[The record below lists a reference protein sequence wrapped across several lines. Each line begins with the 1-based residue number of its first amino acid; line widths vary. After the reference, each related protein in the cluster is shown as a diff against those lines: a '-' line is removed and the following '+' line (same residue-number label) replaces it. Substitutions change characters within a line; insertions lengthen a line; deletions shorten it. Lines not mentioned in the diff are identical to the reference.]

1 MTVTSEAARSC
12 YVFITLPGQTSAVTA
27 ARFTWTRAR
36 TGVPVGRLVY
46 GRRYLERPDALPLE
60 PLELPLRDT
69 TFETARLGG
78 FFGCLRDS
86 SPDFWGRRVIERH
99 VPAPL
104 DELDLL
110 LHSPDDRAG
119 ALSFGLGR
127 EPPPPLRRFNRT
139 VALERIQ
146 RAAEAVLEEP
156 TSPRTDSAGTQAREL
171 LLMGTSMGG
180 ARPKAVVEHEGA
192 LWLAKFNLPSDRW
205 SMARVEAAMLRLAR
219 SCGVTTPDSQ
229 VRRVGGRDV
238 LLVRRFDRARAPT
251 GYQRARMVSGL
262 TLLGADEEVTRRE
275 RWSYLELA
283 DIVRRISASPGKDVE
298 QLFRRMVFNALI
310 SNTDDHP
317 RNHAAIAWDDRWR
330 LSPAYDLVP
339 QPAVSLERREL
350 AMAVGSLGRWAN
362 ARNLVSAAQ
371 RFLLSTEQ
379 AQRLVDEL
387 ERIVRT
393 SWYAVC
399 RAAGLT
405 PAETELLEGAF
416 VYPGFRYVP

>member
-1 MTVTSEAARSC
+1 VTSDAARAC

-27 ARFTWTRAR
+27 ARFTWAR
-36 TGVPVGRLVY
+36 TRTGAPIGRLVY
-46 GRRYLERPDALPLE
+46 GRRYLARPDAVPLE

-69 TFETARLGG
+69 VFETARLQG

-99 VPAPL
+99 VSAPL

-110 LHSPDDRAG
+110 LQSPDDRAG
-119 ALSFGLGR
+119 ALSFGLGP

-139 VALERIQ
+139 IALERIQ
-146 RAAEAVLEEP
+146 RAADAVLDE
-156 TSPRTDSAGTQAREL
+156 SPGRSADSAETQAREL
-171 LLMGTSMGG
+171 LLIGTSMGG

-192 LWLAKFNLPSDRW
+192 LWLAKFNLASDRW

-219 SCGVTTPDSQ
+219 ACGITTPDSQ
-229 VRRVGGRDV
+229 VRRIGGRDV
-238 LLVRRFDRARAPT
+238 LLVRRFDRARAPS

-262 TLLGADEEVTRRE
+262 TLLGAEEDVTRRE
-275 RWSYLELA
+275 HWSYLELA
-283 DIVRRISASPGKDVE
+283 DVLRRISAAPAKDAE

-317 RNHAAIAWDDRWR
+317 RNHAAIAWDDAWR

-339 QPAVSLERREL
+339 QPAVSRDRRDL
-350 AMAVGSLGRWAN
+350 AMTVGALGRWAN
-362 ARNLVSAAQ
+362 AHNLVSFAQ
-371 RFLLSTEQ
+371 RFLLGAEQ
-379 AQRLVDEL
+379 ARHLVDEL

-393 SWYAVC
+393 SWYPVS
-399 RAAGLT
+399 RAGLT
-405 PAETELLEGAF
+405 IAETALLEGAF
-416 VYPGFRYVP
+416 VYPGFRHAP